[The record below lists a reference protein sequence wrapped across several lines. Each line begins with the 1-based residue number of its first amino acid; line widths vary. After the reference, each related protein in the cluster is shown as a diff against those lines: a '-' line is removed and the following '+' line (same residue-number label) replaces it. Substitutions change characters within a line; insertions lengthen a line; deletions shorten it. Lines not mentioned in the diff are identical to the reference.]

1 MKTVLVWFV
10 LLAFM
15 NLTGCYSHELM
26 APASYN
32 FDEKMEITVI
42 TKDTMYNFKG
52 NQYVLVNDTL
62 IGTTRN
68 AGISFKSQKSQEVL
82 IPVEDMQLVEVTK
95 PEGLK
100 TTGVFFGVLALLF
113 AIFYIAA
120 SSSVG
125 GADIHLNY

>member
-1 MKTVLVWFV
+1 MKKIIVWF
-10 LLAFM
+10 LLLSFM
-15 NLTGCYSHELM
+15 NLTGCYSHELL

-32 FDEKMEITVI
+32 FDEKMEIKVI

-52 NQYVLVNDTL
+52 NQYLLVNDTL

-68 AGISFKSQKSQEVL
+68 AGISFKPQQSQEVL
-82 IPVEDMQLVEVTK
+82 IPVEEMQLVEVTR

-100 TTGVFFGVLALLF
+100 TTGLFFGVLALLF
-113 AIFYIAA
+113 ITFYIAA

-125 GADIHLNY
+125 AGIHLN

>member
-1 MKTVLVWFV
+1 
-10 LLAFM
+10 M
-15 NLTGCYSHELM
+15 NLTGCYSHKLL

-52 NQYVLVNDTL
+52 NQYILVNDTL
-62 IGTTRN
+62 IGTTRYT
-68 AGISFKSQKSQEVL
+68 GINFKTQQPQDVKV
-82 IPVEDMQLVEVTK
+82 PVEDMQLVEVTR

-100 TTGVFFGVLALLF
+100 TTGVFFGVLALVIVIL
-113 AIFYIAA
+113 YIAA

-125 GADIHLNY
+125 SAIHLN

>member
-1 MKTVLVWFV
+1 
-10 LLAFM
+10 M
-15 NLTGCYSHELM
+15 NLTGCYSHKLL

-52 NQYVLVNDTL
+52 NQYLLVNDTL

-68 AGISFKSQKSQEVL
+68 AGISFKPQQSQEVL
-82 IPVEDMQLVEVTK
+82 IPVEEMQLVEVTR

-100 TTGVFFGVLALLF
+100 TTGLFCGVLALLF
-113 AIFYIAA
+113 ITFYIAA

-125 GADIHLNY
+125 GAGIHLN